1 VKAIA
6 ETDGELEDTIV
17 SSKDKNVTR
26 GIENCG
32 AYLAVFEMP
41 LNQFLCFGR
50 QGIVE
55 ISGDVVPNM
64 FALYDH

>member
-17 SSKDKNVTR
+17 RGKDKNITG
-26 GIENCG
+26 GIENCR
-32 AYLAVFEMP
+32 AYLAVFQMP
-41 LNQFLCFGR
+41 LNQFSCFGR
-50 QGIVE
+50 QGIVQVA
-55 ISGDVVPNM
+55 GDVVPNM

>member
-17 SSKDKNVTR
+17 SSKDQNVTC
-26 GIENCG
+26 GVENCR
-32 AYLAVFEMP
+32 AYLAVFQMP
-41 LNQFLCFGR
+41 LNQFSCFGR
-50 QGIVE
+50 QGIVQ
-55 ISGDVVPNM
+55 IAGDVVPNM